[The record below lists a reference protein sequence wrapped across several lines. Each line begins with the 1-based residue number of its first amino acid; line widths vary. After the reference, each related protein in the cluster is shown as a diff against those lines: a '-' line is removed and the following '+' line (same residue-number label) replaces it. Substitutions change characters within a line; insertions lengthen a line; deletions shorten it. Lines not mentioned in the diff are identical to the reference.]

1 METQAAKSLLI
12 IEDNSDIAECLLRCF
27 ELENFDTKLARSG
40 EEGLLL
46 SKHNPPRVILLDVLL
61 PDMNGMEICRRM
73 RSEPATRSSRIIML
87 SARASRADIAL
98 GLAAGADAYICKP
111 FSVRDLVER
120 VYDLLGPEGG
130 RRH

>member
-1 METQAAKSLLI
+1 MWISAVNHLSLVTPLI
-12 IEDNSDIAECLLRCF
+12 RARRTREKEQS
-27 ELENFDTKLARSG
+27 NFQCHSG
-40 EEGLLL
+40 E
-46 SKHNPPRVILLDVLL
+46 
-61 PDMNGMEICRRM
+61 
-73 RSEPATRSSRIIML
+73 A

-130 RRH
+130 RAGIDRGEVFIGEIE